1 MGVDTRS
8 SLPPKSELNI
18 MLGPSDLKVLLVRR
32 MEDGFMGSNVVCLL
46 SPRRSIGG
54 FESFRLSES
63 SAACSVT
70 FSISEV
76 AASGS
81 CGRDSCFGTAGIS
94 LAQPEDEGQAVL
106 QRALLETIH

>member
-1 MGVDTRS
+1 
-8 SLPPKSELNI
+8 

-32 MEDGFMGSNVVCLL
+32 MEDGFIGSNVVCLL
-46 SPRRSIGG
+46 SPRRCIGG
-54 FESFRLSES
+54 FESFRLYEF

-70 FSISEV
+70 FSLSEV

-81 CGRDSCFGTAGIS
+81 CGCDSCSGTAGTS

-106 QRALLETIH
+106 QKAFLETIH